1 MLRSLLSY
9 IDTMAKVYAT
19 YEEAARSSSYTYYKI
34 RVAISTESVPQL
46 VKKTLGF
53 GTYIWRKELE
63 SDRSFFFSSDA
74 LAIHTGQS
82 PLGLVARSYQYATF
96 DLQFNC

>member
-19 YEEAARSSSYTYYKI
+19 YEEAAGSSSYTYYKI

-63 SDRSFFFSSDA
+63 SDRSFFFS
-74 LAIHTGQS
+74 
-82 PLGLVARSYQYATF
+82 
-96 DLQFNC
+96 

>member
-63 SDRSFFFSSDA
+63 SDRSFFFFLRCFSDS
-74 LAIHTGQS
+74 H
-82 PLGLVARSYQYATF
+82 RSKPIGVSGEIISICHF
-96 DLQFNC
+96 